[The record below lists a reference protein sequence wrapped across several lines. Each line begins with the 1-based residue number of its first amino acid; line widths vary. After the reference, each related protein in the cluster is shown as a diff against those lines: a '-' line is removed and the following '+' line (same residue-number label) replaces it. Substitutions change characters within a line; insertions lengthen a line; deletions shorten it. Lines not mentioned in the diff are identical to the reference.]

1 MEFPRAENTVDLV
14 DNIIAKFPGKKD
26 GIIVLAGHYD
36 TNLPLK
42 NTAFVGANG
51 GPRNRI
57 QIRIEG
63 D

>member
-1 MEFPRAENTVDLV
+1 LKPLTKSGAGLELKGQSSPL
-14 DNIIAKFPGKKD
+14 P
-26 GIIVLAGHYD
+26 IIVLAGHYD

-42 NTAFVGANG
+42 NTAFVGAND